1 MFKLGDNKRVKY
13 PCEKRVQCPDGKG
26 YSIPIK
32 IKRTLRALLDL
43 FGIIIIT
50 PFISESKGEFKLK

>member
-13 PCEKRVQCPDGKG
+13 PCEKG

-32 IKRTLRALLDL
+32 IKRTLRAILDL